1 MSMHTAEVIRTS
13 ELSKSY
19 RDATVLHPQLRLSL
33 LSLAL
38 RFIVR

>member
-1 MSMHTAEVIRTS
+1 MSTYTTEVIRTS
-13 ELSKSY
+13 GLSKRC